1 MLDSSPYV
9 LQRGAVLQRGGA
21 DPLAGLQMNSEPI
34 PFAALS
40 YGSQRVIVDSGVSMR
55 PGVMALTRTRGTSS
69 ARASTADRMAVS
81 LAVPGRGRDDRLPA
95 ATQIG
100 PEARGWLM
108 AGAHTLLAWTRGCLF
123 RDSPFA
129 DADIYR
135 IDKQHLP
142 IRGNVVVD
150 EGHGATLP
158 LKPSHPPAQPR
169 LVCLARLLE
178 RFGPPGILCKRSV
191 TIFM

>member
-1 MLDSSPYV
+1 
-9 LQRGAVLQRGGA
+9 
-21 DPLAGLQMNSEPI
+21 
-34 PFAALS
+34 
-40 YGSQRVIVDSGVSMR
+40 VSMR
-55 PGVMALTRTRGTSS
+55 PGVMALTRTGDSSS

-81 LAVPGRGRDDRLPA
+81 LAVPGRGRDDRLPE

-100 PEARGWLM
+100 QEARVWLT

-142 IRGNVVVD
+142 IRSNVVVD
-150 EGHGATLP
+150 EGHGATLR